1 MFSEETKAEEIA
13 RDKADKIVAGILT
26 AFSVT
31 LLGLA
36 ILFEPILL
44 ALMWV
49 GGVIVASIL
58 ICLLHRVIY
67 YILCNNR

>member
-1 MFSEETKAEEIA
+1 MFLEETKAEEIA

-26 AFSVT
+26 VFIVV

-44 ALMWV
+44 AL
-49 GGVIVASIL
+49 I
-58 ICLLHRVIY
+58 
-67 YILCNNR
+67 